1 MIRSQPSSRAPVALA
16 GAGFAVAL
24 ALAALVDTTAATDAG
39 HAAPRLIAFGQFV
52 TSFGTSGY
60 MFAFSALIAFVAIV
74 AQKRGVSTWKGDS
87 LRLLGERAIYFF
99 ATIAASGI
107 LAQVIKH
114 LVGRSRPHLLAT
126 DGAFRFHPLSFHNVL
141 ASFPSGHTTS
151 AFAAAVALGFIV
163 PRWRGAFL
171 AFAMAIGLSRIL
183 VGAHFPSDV
192 VGGAALG
199 SLVALAM
206 ARSFARRGIGFVE
219 RGDRVVAKPLRLSA
233 TRPGPHR

>member
-1 MIRSQPSSRAPVALA
+1 MAA
-16 GAGFAVAL
+16 AGFVVAL
-24 ALAALVDTTAATDAG
+24 ALAALSDTMAATDAG
-39 HAAPRLIAFGQFV
+39 HAAPGLIAFGLFV

-60 MFAFSALIAFVAIV
+60 MFAFSALIAVAAIL
-74 AQKRGVSTWKGDS
+74 AQQRGVSTWRGDS

-99 ATIAASGI
+99 ATIAVSGI

-114 LVGRSRPHLLAT
+114 LVGRSRPKLLAT
-126 DGAFRFHPLSFHNVL
+126 DGPFRFHPLSFHNVL

-171 AFAMAIGLSRIL
+171 AFALVIGLSRIL
-183 VGAHFPSDV
+183 VGAHYPSDV

-199 SLVALAM
+199 SLLALWM
-206 ARSFARRGIGFVE
+206 ARSFARRGIAFVE
-219 RGDRVVAKPLRLSA
+219 RDGRVVAVPLRLAA
-233 TRPGPHR
+233 TRPGLRR